1 MSSWPGKAREGAEP
15 QKRTRNVELRT
26 AKSLYMGRE
35 LTLDNIISVHNMTPE
50 CGMVGGKITKIL
62 GDWSVRFMS
71 AEIPVS
77 VQTICISCSGGRSHA
92 SIIQYNV
99 SVMISLSF
107 GLASGLSLR
116 YGLKDVKGT
125 GVIASTRGPICDKRR

>member
-35 LTLDNIISVHNMTPE
+35 LTVDNIISVHNMTPK

-77 VQTICISCSGGRSHA
+77 VQTICISCSGGRSHT
-92 SIIQYNV
+92 SIIQ
-99 SVMISLSF
+99 
-107 GLASGLSLR
+107 
-116 YGLKDVKGT
+116 
-125 GVIASTRGPICDKRR
+125 